1 MTHLTG
7 SRRSRLFVGSALFAA
22 LALVAGACGGDD
34 DDSGD
39 DMDTTSTAPD
49 TGAGASTTAPA
60 GDAAAEE
67 LAGLLERPTEI
78 TNTTPFAGEI
88 PVDKDVMWIQCPVPA
103 CVQLGEPLKNA
114 VEALG
119 WTLSVVPHDGT
130 PEGVLAAYAQA
141 VREAPDAVVSSGY
154 PRVMFEEEMTQL
166 SEAEIPVIQ
175 MTVTDPPGDGITAV
189 VHGSARN
196 AEAGRQLAL
205 YTAVD
210 SGGAANVLWVTTAYP
225 IVVPT
230 LEGHEGEGG
239 FQPALEELCPDC
251 TVEVIDI
258 PIEAIGVD
266 DAARVVSAL
275 QANPDINYVVGPLG
289 DMFVGLPGA
298 LADAGLSAQVTL
310 VTHDQNPT
318 LSAAVEDG
326 TIAAI
331 VGFPG
336 LEDMFQITD
345 TLLRHFAGEDFEPS
359 SDDLPSWIITQGNV
373 PSTTDD
379 YPLVEDYQE
388 QYKALWGVD

>member
-1 MTHLTG
+1 
-7 SRRSRLFVGSALFAA
+7 VLFAT

-34 DDSGD
+34 DSGD
-39 DMDTTSTAPD
+39 ATGTTNAAATTGGGADTTA
-49 TGAGASTTAPA
+49 AA
-60 GDAAAEE
+60 GDAAAE
-67 LAGLLERPTEI
+67 LAALLERPTEI
-78 TNTTPFAGEI
+78 TNTTPFEGEI
-88 PVDKDVMWIQCPVPA
+88 PAGKNVMWIECPVPA
-103 CVQLGEPLKNA
+103 CVQLGAPLKDA

-130 PEGVLAAYAQA
+130 PEGVKAAYAQA

-154 PRVMFEEEMTQL
+154 PRVMFEEELGQL
-166 SEAEIPVIQ
+166 AAAGIPVVQ

-205 YTAVD
+205 YTAVK
-210 SGGAANVLWVTTAYP
+210 SGGKANVLWVTTAYP

-230 LEGHEGEGG
+230 LEGYEGKGG
-239 FQPALEELCPDC
+239 FKPALAELCPDC
-251 TVEVIDI
+251 TVEVLDI
-258 PIEAIGVD
+258 PIESIGVD
-266 DAARVVSAL
+266 DAARVVSTLKAK
-275 QANPDINYVVGPLG
+275 PDINYVVGPLG

-298 LADAGLSAQVTL
+298 LADAGLADQVTL
-310 VTHDQNPT
+310 VTHDQNLT

-345 TLLRHFAGEDFEPS
+345 TLLRQFAGVDFEPS

-379 YPLVEDYQE
+379 YPMVENYQE
-388 QYKALWGVD
+388 QYKALWGVG